1 MCSELQAG
9 ANFLE
14 TGLLHWV
21 SSLTLSSQP
30 SLFEQQAAK
39 MGQKRSSCSCPIAGF
54 NMDPLTTGTVAVGRE
69 EGFAKQP
76 LHFFSSICR
85 APASAADKAENTALH
100 QRHRDRERERNP
112 TVWQAKAVTV
122 PLLTG
127 CCVVWQRK
135 AGSMH
140 DAQNRTALAPRA
152 FIAVHFVMNH
162 PQKLLSQLR
171 HLWHLQTEKETFP
184 AYCLEMKTATLAQQT
199 EWVGEMTTACFLL
212 SVALMVLPGSVCLA
226 LLWPWDPFALCN
238 ELGYSPTVPS
248 TTASL
253 FS

>member
-76 LHFFSSICR
+76 PHFSPAFAGRQQVQQIKQKILHCTKGI
-85 APASAADKAENTALH
+85 ETG
-100 QRHRDRERERNP
+100 REREIPQSDRQRLWLSHS
-112 TVWQAKAVTV
+112 WQAAAWCGRGRQEACMM
-122 PLLTG
+122 L
-127 CCVVWQRK
+127 
-135 AGSMH
+135 
-140 DAQNRTALAPRA
+140 RTEL
-152 FIAVHFVMNH
+152 
-162 PQKLLSQLR
+162 
-171 HLWHLQTEKETFP
+171 LWHREHLLRCILWWTTPKSFCLSSGTFGICRQRRKHFQLTAWKWKLQH
-184 AYCLEMKTATLAQQT
+184 
-199 EWVGEMTTACFLL
+199 WL
-212 SVALMVLPGSVCLA
+212 SKQ
-226 LLWPWDPFALCN
+226 N
-238 ELGYSPTVPS
+238 ELGRWRQPVFYYQLLWWSFLVLS
-248 TTASL
+248 A
-253 FS
+253 

>member
-112 TVWQAKAVTV
+112 TV
-122 PLLTG
+122 
-127 CCVVWQRK
+127 
-135 AGSMH
+135 
-140 DAQNRTALAPRA
+140 
-152 FIAVHFVMNH
+152 
-162 PQKLLSQLR
+162 
-171 HLWHLQTEKETFP
+171 
-184 AYCLEMKTATLAQQT
+184 
-199 EWVGEMTTACFLL
+199 
-212 SVALMVLPGSVCLA
+212 
-226 LLWPWDPFALCN
+226 
-238 ELGYSPTVPS
+238 
-248 TTASL
+248 
-253 FS
+253 